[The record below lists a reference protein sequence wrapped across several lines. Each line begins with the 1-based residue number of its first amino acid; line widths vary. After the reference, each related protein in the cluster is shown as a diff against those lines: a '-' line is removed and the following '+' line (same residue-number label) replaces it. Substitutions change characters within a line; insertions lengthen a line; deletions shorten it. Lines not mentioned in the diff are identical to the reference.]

1 MNWLRAYAEKIYRN
15 LGQYF
20 RWLLFGVVTGVAVG
34 LFASL
39 FSWCLI
45 QVTAFRMGHRYMF
58 LTLPLGG
65 LLIVFTYKAFH
76 FENNGGTDSV
86 IESIHSEITIPF
98 RMALLIFSSTIIT
111 ILCGG
116 SVGRE
121 GAALQI
127 GGSIGKKHFDERH
140 GGGFCGALRDANGS
154 GFFCHGGFQCGDY
167 VLCGAGALYL
177 CGAHCA

>member
-1 MNWLRAYAEKIYRN
+1 MDRENEEDIMNWLRAYAEKIYRN

-45 QVTAFRMGHRYMF
+45 QVTSFRMGHRYMF

-86 IESIHSEITIPF
+86 RSRF
-98 RMALLIFSSTIIT
+98 R
-111 ILCGG
+111 
-116 SVGRE
+116 
-121 GAALQI
+121 
-127 GGSIGKKHFDERH
+127 
-140 GGGFCGALRDANGS
+140 S
-154 GFFCHGGFQCGDY
+154 GWRC
-167 VLCGAGALYL
+167 
-177 CGAHCA
+177 

>member
-45 QVTAFRMGHRYMF
+45 QVTSFRMGHRYMF

-111 ILCGG
+111 ICAAAPWGAKGRRCRLGEASQKAGG
-116 SVGRE
+116 YLHFNVKV
-121 GAALQI
+121 
-127 GGSIGKKHFDERH
+127 KKLF
-140 GGGFCGALRDANGS
+140 
-154 GFFCHGGFQCGDY
+154 
-167 VLCGAGALYL
+167 
-177 CGAHCA
+177 

>member
-45 QVTAFRMGHRYMF
+45 QVTSFRMGHRYMF

-127 GGSIGKKHFDERH
+127 GEASAKSWGISSI
-140 GGGFCGALRDANGS
+140 LM
-154 GFFCHGGFQCGDY
+154 
-167 VLCGAGALYL
+167 
-177 CGAHCA
+177 